1 VIGALLLLAQAPAAA
16 ASTVPLLSVTEVM
29 NHPGNY
35 DGQRV
40 RMTGWLLGCNRERCV
55 INLRRDPY
63 SDRISIERSAFD
75 RQARRVAPRRVTI
88 EGRVNERCFR
98 TLFIED
104 DKGGSILKGLCGG
117 NRPPQLT
124 EVEIVDLNPPPDSEG
139 S

>member
-1 VIGALLLLAQAPAAA
+1 MIGALLLLAQAPAAA
-16 ASTVPLLSVTEVM
+16 ASAVPLLSVTEVM

-40 RMTGWLLGCNRERCV
+40 RMTGWLLGCN
-55 INLRRDPY
+55 RRDPY

-88 EGRVNERCFR
+88 EGRVNKRCFR